1 MLSRVARRG
10 FTLIEVLVGITLV
23 ALLMALGVPAMRTFN
38 QNNKIRS
45 AAADYYSGLQT
56 ARAEAIR
63 SNLPVEFV
71 LTNAT
76 GAAAAP
82 SIAGRNWVV
91 RAIPPAPALAVLIDQ
106 KTGLEGEGNTTQSIA
121 VNVAVSPVGFDGRI
135 IFNGFGTPSAVPPNP
150 VGPYSIDIT
159 NPALGFCVPVGPAR
173 CKRINVTAGGQI
185 TACDPAVAAATGDTR
200 AC

>member
-1 MLSRVARRG
+1 MLSRVAGRG

-23 ALLMALGVPAMRTFN
+23 GLLMALGVPAMSTYI

-45 AAADYYSGLQT
+45 AAAEYYSGLQA

-76 GAAAAP
+76 GAGAAP
-82 SIAGRNWVV
+82 SVAGRNWVV
-91 RAIPPAPALAVLIDQ
+91 RALPPAPAPAVLIDQ
-106 KTGLEGEGNTTQSIA
+106 KTGLEGEGSTTQAIA
-121 VNVAVSPVGFDGRI
+121 VNVAVSPAGFDGRI
-135 IFNGFGTPSAVPPNP
+135 TFNSFGAPLEN
-150 VGPYSIDIT
+150 PYSIDIT
-159 NPALGFCVPVGPAR
+159 NPALGACFPGGPAR
-173 CKRINVTAGGQI
+173 CKRINVTSGGQI
-185 TACDPAVAAATGDTR
+185 TACDPAVAPATGDSR

>member
-1 MLSRVARRG
+1 MLSRPSARG

-23 ALLMALGVPAMRTFN
+23 SVLMALGVPAMSTFI
-38 QNNKIRS
+38 QNNKIKS
-45 AAADYYSGLQT
+45 AATDYYSGLQA

-82 SIAGRNWVV
+82 AVAGRNWVV
-91 RAIPPAPALAVLIDQ
+91 RAIPPGLAPPVLIDQ
-106 KTGLEGEGNTTQSIA
+106 KTGLEGEGSTSQAIA
-121 VNVAVSPVGFDGRI
+121 INVSVAPAGFDGRI
-135 IFNGFGTPSAVPPNP
+135 TFNGFGAPTAN
-150 VGPYSIDIT
+150 PYSIDIT
-159 NPALGFCVPVGPAR
+159 NPALGLCFPAGPAR
-173 CKRINVTAGGQI
+173 CKRVNVAAGGQI
-185 TACDPAVAAATGDTR
+185 TACDPTFAPLSTDSR

>member
-1 MLSRVARRG
+1 MLSRAVRRG

-23 ALLMALGVPAMRTFN
+23 SVLMALGVPAISTFI

-76 GAAAAP
+76 GAGAAP
-82 SIAGRNWVV
+82 APAGRNWVV

-106 KTGLEGEGNTTQSIA
+106 KTGLEGEGATGQAIA
-121 VNVAVSPVGFDGRI
+121 INVSVAPGGFDGRI
-135 IFNGFGTPSAVPPNP
+135 TFNGFGAPTAN
-150 VGPYSIDIT
+150 PYSIDIS
-159 NPALGFCVPVGPAR
+159 NPALGACFPGGPAR
-173 CKRINVTAGGQI
+173 CKRINVTSGGQI
-185 TACDPAVAAATGDTR
+185 TACDPAVAAASGDSR

>member
-71 LTNAT
+71 LTAAT
-76 GAAAAP
+76 GAGAAP
-82 SIAGRNWVV
+82 SITGRNWVV
-91 RAIPPAPALAVLIDQ
+91 RAIPPLPAVPVLIDQ
-106 KTGLEGEGNTTQSIA
+106 KTGLDGEGGTTQAIA
-121 VNVAVSPVGFDGRI
+121 VNVSVAPAGFDGRI
-135 IFNGFGTPSAVPPNP
+135 TFNSFGAPTAN
-150 VGPYSIDIT
+150 PYSIDVT
-159 NPALGFCVPVGPAR
+159 NPALGACFPGGPAR
-173 CKRINVTAGGQI
+173 CKRINVSAGGQI
-185 TACDPAVAAATGDTR
+185 TACDPQVALASDSR